1 MHLASLLVF
10 FSGPG
15 LVLLLGI
22 LLFFFGG
29 SKLPGLAR
37 GLKNFGANFRL
48 GRKGETQSET
58 QKKIDNRK
66 S

>member
-1 MHLASLLVF
+1 MQTASLLVF
-10 FSGPG
+10 LTGPG
-15 LVLLLGI
+15 LA
-22 LLFFFGG
+22 LLFFVLLFLFGS

-48 GRKGETQSET
+48 GKKEGIPTEP
-58 QKKIDNRK
+58 QKKINKEK